1 MPTLEEI
8 LNDPIVKA
16 FNPKGKQFMEARWI
30 SGSLSRVST
39 AGASVAALIP
49 FKAFP
54 HIKAPATFQM
64 MLEDSIAGRHVG
76 MHTIVVPSSGN
87 TAHAVAR
94 IAKAFGF
101 KNVKVVL
108 SVDVPESKKGILA
121 ALSSVYIIEVP
132 KGRSTAKEAEEIARA
147 SGHYLLDQYG
157 HEGNVHAHEYY
168 TGPEIER
175 VMGGDVDIM
184 FIGLGSSGTATGV
197 ARYLKSNRPNRQVFG
212 VRPLR
217 GERVPGVRDGLQMDE
232 VVTIPYR
239 EILDGIIEVSRK
251 ESFIWMRRLWDE
263 VEPQPGPSSG
273 MAFAGY
279 LEWRKQLE
287 GNRIKFLAGKK
298 IGFICPDDG
307 RFYSERTTG
316 ELDPDQGLSS

>member
-1 MPTLEEI
+1 MS
-8 LNDPIVKA
+8 NPIVQA
-16 FNPKGKQFMEARWI
+16 FNPKGKEFMDVRW
-30 SGSLSRVST
+30 LSPRLNP
-39 AGASVAALIP
+39 GAKYGIRVAALIP
-49 FKAFP
+49 FKSFP

-64 MLEDSIAGRHVG
+64 MLEDFQAGRFEG

-101 KNVKVVL
+101 KDVKILV
-108 SVDVPESKKGILA
+108 SSDIDPAKKGILD
-121 ALSSVYIIEVP
+121 ALSSVYVTTIP
-132 KGRSTAKEAEEIARA
+132 KGISTAKVAEEMARA
-147 SGHYLLDQYG
+147 PGHYLLDQYG
-157 HEGNVHAHEYY
+157 HEGNVHAHEYF

-175 VMGGDVDIM
+175 AMGNVDIM

-197 ARYLKSNRPNRQVFG
+197 ARYLKRKDPGRKVFG

-217 GERVPGVRDGLQMDE
+217 GERVPGVRDKTQMDE
-232 VVTIPYR
+232 VVTIPYMD
-239 EILDGIIEVSRK
+239 ILDGIIEVSRK
-251 ESFIWMRRLWDE
+251 ESFIAMRELWEE

-273 MAFAGY
+273 MPFAAC
-279 LEWRKQLE
+279 RKWLTEEAQRF
-287 GNRIKFLAGKK
+287 GSSKK

-316 ELDPDQGLSS
+316 ELDPDQGLS